1 MSCRGLP
8 ASGPTDGH
16 ADGAALNA
24 CHSHPDHASG
34 RTDRATPRSRGHGEV
49 YRAADTR
56 LDRTVAIKLLP
67 DHIASDAELRERF
80 EREGAFKTPTLR
92 EKALTALYM
101 HNGSIG
107 SLDEVSP

>member
-1 MSCRGLP
+1 M
-8 ASGPTDGH
+8 
-16 ADGAALNA
+16 
-24 CHSHPDHASG
+24 
-34 RTDRATPRSRGHGEV
+34 

-80 EREGAFKTPTLR
+80 EREARMISSLSHPHICTLYDVGEQDGARYRAISGKTEDQGAFKTPTLR
-92 EKALTALYM
+92 EVALTALYM
-101 HNGSIG
+101 HSGSIG